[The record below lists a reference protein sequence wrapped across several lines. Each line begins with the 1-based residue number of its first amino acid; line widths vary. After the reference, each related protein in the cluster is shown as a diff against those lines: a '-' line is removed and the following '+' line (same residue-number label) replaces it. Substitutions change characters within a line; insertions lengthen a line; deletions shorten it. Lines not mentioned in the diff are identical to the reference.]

1 MKNKKPTFSEILKQT
16 GQRNS
21 RTLMA
26 KARLANKIA
35 KRSQGRNRQNA
46 YRLKAEVL
54 KFLVE
59 KLPNCV
65 SVKRDIKLT
74 EFFVVELKREQT
86 GLHTPISN
94 LQEV

>member
-16 GQRNS
+16 GRINS
-21 RTLMA
+21 KTLMA

-35 KRSQGRNRQNA
+35 KRTRGKNRRIA
-46 YRLKAEVL
+46 YKVKAEAL

-59 KLPNCV
+59 KMPNRV
-65 SVKRDIKLT
+65 SIRQDIQLT
-74 EFFVVELKREQT
+74 EFVVVELENSQS

-94 LQEV
+94 LQGV

>member
-16 GQRNS
+16 GRTNS

-26 KARLANKIA
+26 KARLANRLA
-35 KRSQGRNRQNA
+35 KQTRGKNRRNA
-46 YRLKAEVL
+46 YEVKAKAL

-59 KLPNCV
+59 KMPNRV
-65 SVKRDIKLT
+65 SVRKDIKLT
-74 EFFVVELKREQT
+74 EFVVVELLKEQT

-94 LQEV
+94 LQGI